1 MTTRRDIGREGGHTH
16 TTTPRCPAPGPQGL
30 FARQLAHAGPGPGQ
44 HRADLRG
51 VGLDRYLSGDRM
63 TSGQAGSQIL
73 IATNCKCNELQVRL
87 SIS

>member
-16 TTTPRCPAPGPQGL
+16 TTTPRCPAATPLGL
-30 FARQLAHAGPGPGQ
+30 FARQLTRDGPASRRLEQ
-44 HRADLRG
+44 ESHG
-51 VGLDRYLSGDRM
+51 VGPNRYLSGDRM

-87 SIS
+87 SII